1 MSFITIEQAEA
12 ILGVDFAEDGD
23 KARLVLL
30 ANTWMKKNAGP
41 ALDPVPHEL
50 NVAACEIIKGII
62 AKEIYNGQTQAL
74 KREKVKADGVES
86 EEEYQDGSSSLS
98 SYEQIALD
106 LIAAIDVD
114 QPKTPYGI
122 YLTRV

>member
-86 EEEYQDGSSSLS
+86 EEEYQDGSVAIS

-106 LIAAIDVD
+106 LIASVEVD
-114 QPKTPYGI
+114 QPKVPFGI
-122 YLTRV
+122 PIIRV